1 MFHTPAQSFRTR
13 HGERE
18 KHTLQQTS
26 QLVPQLL
33 VPNSFLKKKKKK
45 KKKKRPKTSTGQTD
59 YRAAEIATNQ
69 KNWSQRV
76 RQSSLDVFLL
86 TCTNQLQTGRKLVLL
101 KRSSKQDQKQLWD
114 WMKNMTGWNLL
125 QESELL
131 ASEMLFVFC
140 FFIALRLD
148 ETNDMDEIFFRER
161 ASCRASSKCSKKA
174 LSLLSLSS
182 SFVFLASLL
191 WFFPSSGEEKS
202 VLAFLFSFFEAVE
215 LGAIFSWFLTPTKV
229 EFRGGSWGFF
239 NGSSGISATWQSCLA
254 CVQSIHVSAK
264 RKETGVLGL

>member
-1 MFHTPAQSFRTR
+1 VFHTPAQSFRTR

-26 QLVPQLL
+26 KLVPQLL
-33 VPNSFLKKKKKK
+33 VQNSFLQKKKKKSG
-45 KKKKRPKTSTGQTD
+45 PKTSTGQTD

-86 TCTNQLQTGRKLVLL
+86 TCTNQLQTERKLVLL

-174 LSLLSLSS
+174 LSLLSVSS

-202 VLAFLFSFFEAVE
+202 VLAFLFSFFEAVQ

-229 EFRGGSWGFF
+229 EFRGGSWRFF

-264 RKETGVLGL
+264 RKDTGVLGL

>member
-1 MFHTPAQSFRTR
+1 VFHTPAQSFRTR

-45 KKKKRPKTSTGQTD
+45 KKKKRPKTTTGQTD

-101 KRSSKQDQKQLWD
+101 KRSSKQDQKQL
-114 WMKNMTGWNLL
+114 
-125 QESELL
+125 
-131 ASEMLFVFC
+131 
-140 FFIALRLD
+140 
-148 ETNDMDEIFFRER
+148 
-161 ASCRASSKCSKKA
+161 
-174 LSLLSLSS
+174 
-182 SFVFLASLL
+182 
-191 WFFPSSGEEKS
+191 
-202 VLAFLFSFFEAVE
+202 
-215 LGAIFSWFLTPTKV
+215 
-229 EFRGGSWGFF
+229 
-239 NGSSGISATWQSCLA
+239 
-254 CVQSIHVSAK
+254 
-264 RKETGVLGL
+264 